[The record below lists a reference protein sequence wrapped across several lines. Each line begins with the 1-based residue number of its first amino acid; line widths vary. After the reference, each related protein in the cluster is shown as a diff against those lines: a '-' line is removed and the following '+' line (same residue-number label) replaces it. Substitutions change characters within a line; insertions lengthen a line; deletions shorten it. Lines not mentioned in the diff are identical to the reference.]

1 MVGGP
6 FTLVNQEGRPFTERD
21 LLGSWALLY
30 FGFTSCPDICPDE
43 LDKMTEA
50 LTLLG
55 EWRPPYE
62 KHPHWHVRGFM

>member
-6 FTLVNQEGRPFTERD
+6 FALVDQEGRPFTEQNLR
-21 LLGSWALLY
+21 GSWALLY

-50 LTLLG
+50 LALLG
-55 EWRPPYE
+55 EPS
-62 KHPHWHVRGFM
+62 KASIIIGF